1 MDKNKKSDHDTLKK
15 ALKWMTTIHNTVQSL
30 DNMCNLMLIVIF
42 QVEKYI
48 REDQSSNQIIGYVK
62 LI

>member
-1 MDKNKKSDHDTLKK
+1 
-15 ALKWMTTIHNTVQSL
+15 MTTIHNTVQSL

-48 REDQSSNQIIGYVK
+48 REDQSSNQIIGYVVNINIVK
-62 LI
+62 DQILKNECSV